1 MQVSSSDC
9 DETVLPS
16 MMSTQSSRS
25 APNDPSLDFM
35 KTELISID
43 LSIDATFKWN
53 TLIGLDLVVKKK

>member
-9 DETVLPS
+9 DEAVLPS

-43 LSIDATFKWN
+43 LSIDATFKWQ